1 MSLPAV
7 LSSSVKS
14 CGAEALALLAQLR
27 DRATLATADSS
38 KLKEVLEGIKATA
51 EVRHTY
57 THSHAYTHRDV
68 KHRPTHKHISYMLT
82 HTHTSQETRKTC
94 HPVHFPL
101 LQA

>member
-57 THSHAYTHRDV
+57 THSH
-68 KHRPTHKHISYMLT
+68 T
-82 HTHTSQETRKTC
+82 HTHSHIHTHSHKRTHSHAHIHTHAHNITTPTK
-94 HPVHFPL
+94 
-101 LQA
+101 